1 MWKWRYISAIM
12 MSLIGKYFV
21 CANKASAE
29 MRNKMSRKSYL
40 SKVVVDMP
48 DSGIKDFFD
57 IANTMEGAL
66 SLGVGEPDFPT
77 PEHVREAA
85 VESIRRA
92 ETKYTDN
99 RGTVELRKAAAEYLE
114 KFNLHYDRA
123 DEILITM
130 GASEGID
137 LALRALVD
145 PGDEVLVVE
154 PAYVSY
160 IPCVELCGGIPVSIP
175 LKAENQFRLTR
186 EELEEKITER
196 TKVLL
201 ISFPNNP
208 TGAILEQ
215 KDLEAIR
222 EVVIAHDIFVIT
234 DEIYAELTYGKKH
247 VSIAALPDMYERCVV
262 LNGFSKAF
270 AMTGWRMGIAAGP
283 AEVIFHMNKIHQF
296 TTMSAGTT
304 SQFAALEALNSPMRD
319 EEIAVMRQEYDE
331 RRKLM
336 VNGFREMGLS
346 VVEPEGAF
354 YVFPS
359 IRETGMD
366 SMEFCKRLLEEEKVA
381 VIPGNAF
388 GTCGEGYI
396 RCSYAY
402 SKEII
407 TECLGKIANF
417 VRRHLTE

>member
-1 MWKWRYISAIM
+1 
-12 MSLIGKYFV
+12 MSGK
-21 CANKASAE
+21 
-29 MRNKMSRKSYL
+29 KSYL
-40 SKVVVDMP
+40 SKVVREMP

-57 IANTMEGAL
+57 IANNMEGAL

-85 VESIRRA
+85 IESIRRA

-99 RGTVELRKAAAEYLE
+99 RGTVELRRAAAEYLE
-114 KFNLHYDRA
+114 KFDLHYDREN
-123 DEILITM
+123 EILITM

-137 LALRALVD
+137 LALRSLVD

-175 LKAENQFRLTR
+175 LKAENRFRLTKG
-186 EELEEKITER
+186 ELEEKITEK

-208 TGAILEQ
+208 TGAIMER
-215 KDLEAIR
+215 KDLEEIR
-222 EVVIAHDIFVIT
+222 EVLIAHDIFVIT
-234 DEIYAELTYGKKH
+234 DEIYGELTYGKKH
-247 VSIAALPDMYERCVV
+247 VSIASLPDMYERCVV

-304 SQFAALEALNSPMRD
+304 SQFAALEALTSPVRD
-319 EEIAVMRQEYDE
+319 EEIEAMRQEYD
-331 RRKLM
+331 RRRHLM
-336 VNGFREMGLS
+336 VDGFRGMGLS

-354 YVFPS
+354 YVYPS
-359 IRETGMD
+359 IKETGLS
-366 SMEFCKRLLEEEKVA
+366 SMEFCSRLLQEQKVA

-388 GTCGEGYI
+388 GSCGEGYI

-402 SKEII
+402 SQEMIAQ
-407 TECLGKIANF
+407 CLERIAEF
-417 VRRHLTE
+417 VKGF

>member
-1 MWKWRYISAIM
+1 MTKTQKR
-12 MSLIGKYFV
+12 GKTMDT
-21 CANKASAE
+21 S
-29 MRNKMSRKSYL
+29 KSYL
-40 SKVVVDMP
+40 SKVVKEMP

-85 VESIRRA
+85 IASIKRG

-99 RGTVELRKAAAEYLE
+99 RGTVELRAAAAEYLE
-114 KFNLHYDRA
+114 KFGLHYDREN
-123 DEILITM
+123 EILITM

-154 PAYVSY
+154 PCYVSY

-175 LKAENQFRLTR
+175 LKAENKFRLTK
-186 EELEEKITER
+186 EELEEKITDK

-201 ISFPNNP
+201 NSFPNNP
-208 TGAILEQ
+208 TGAIME
-215 KDLEAIR
+215 KEDLEAIR
-222 EVVIAHDIFVIT
+222 EVVTAHDIFVIT

-247 VSIAALPDMYERCVV
+247 ASIAALPDMYERCVV

-304 SQFAALEALNSPMRD
+304 SQVAALEALTSPVRD
-319 EEIAVMRQEYDE
+319 EEIDVMRKEYDE
-331 RRKLM
+331 RRKIM
-336 VNGFREMGLS
+336 VDGFRNMGLD
-346 VVEPEGAF
+346 VTEPEGAF

-359 IRETGMD
+359 IKKTGLT
-366 SMEFCKRLLEEEKVA
+366 SMEFCNRLLQEQKVA
-381 VIPGNAF
+381 VIPGDAF
-388 GTCGEGYI
+388 GSCAEGYI

-402 SKEII
+402 SKDII
-407 TECLGKIANF
+407 KKCLEKIAVF
-417 VRRHLTE
+417 VSQFDLK

>member
-1 MWKWRYISAIM
+1 MTKTQKR
-12 MSLIGKYFV
+12 GKTMDT
-21 CANKASAE
+21 S
-29 MRNKMSRKSYL
+29 KSYL
-40 SKVVVDMP
+40 SKVVKEMP

-57 IANTMEGAL
+57 IANTMEGEL

-85 VESIRRA
+85 IASIKRG

-99 RGTVELRKAAAEYLE
+99 RGTVELRAAAAEYLE
-114 KFNLHYDRA
+114 KFGLHYDREN
-123 DEILITM
+123 EILITM

-154 PAYVSY
+154 PCYVSY

-175 LKAENQFRLTR
+175 LKAENKFRLTKK
-186 EELEEKITER
+186 ELEEKITDK

-208 TGAILEQ
+208 TGAIME
-215 KDLEAIR
+215 KEDLEAIR
-222 EVVIAHDIFVIT
+222 EVVTAHDIFVIT

-247 VSIAALPDMYERCVV
+247 ASIAALPDMYERCVV

-304 SQFAALEALNSPMRD
+304 SQVAALEALTSPVRD
-319 EEIAVMRQEYDE
+319 EEIDVMRKEYDE
-331 RRKLM
+331 RRKIM
-336 VNGFREMGLS
+336 VDGFRNMGLD
-346 VVEPEGAF
+346 VTEPEGAF

-359 IRETGMD
+359 IKKTGLT
-366 SMEFCKRLLEEEKVA
+366 SMEFCNRLLQEQKVA
-381 VIPGNAF
+381 VIPGDAF
-388 GTCGEGYI
+388 GSCAEGYI

-402 SKEII
+402 SQDII
-407 TECLGKIANF
+407 KKCLEKIAIF
-417 VRRHLTE
+417 VSQFDLK

>member
-1 MWKWRYISAIM
+1 MTKTQKR
-12 MSLIGKYFV
+12 GKTMDT
-21 CANKASAE
+21 S
-29 MRNKMSRKSYL
+29 KSYL
-40 SKVVVDMP
+40 SKVVKEMP

-85 VESIRRA
+85 IASIKRG

-99 RGTVELRKAAAEYLE
+99 RGTVELRAAAAEYLE
-114 KFNLHYDRA
+114 KLGLHYDREN
-123 DEILITM
+123 EILITM

-154 PAYVSY
+154 PCYVSY

-175 LKAENQFRLTR
+175 LKAENKFRLTK
-186 EELEEKITER
+186 EELEEKITDK

-208 TGAILEQ
+208 TGAIME
-215 KDLEAIR
+215 KEDLEAIR
-222 EVVIAHDIFVIT
+222 EVVTAHDIFVIT

-247 VSIAALPDMYERCVV
+247 ASIAALPDMYERCVV

-304 SQFAALEALNSPMRD
+304 SQVAALEALTSPVRD
-319 EEIAVMRQEYDE
+319 EEIDVMRKEYDE
-331 RRKLM
+331 RRKIM
-336 VNGFREMGLS
+336 VDGFRNMGLD
-346 VVEPEGAF
+346 VTEPEGAF

-359 IRETGMD
+359 IKKTGLT
-366 SMEFCKRLLEEEKVA
+366 SMEFCNRLLQEQKVA
-381 VIPGNAF
+381 VIPGDAF
-388 GTCGEGYI
+388 GSCAEGYI

-402 SKEII
+402 SQDII
-407 TECLGKIANF
+407 KKCLEKIAVF
-417 VRRHLTE
+417 VSQFDLK

>member
-1 MWKWRYISAIM
+1 MIKTQKR
-12 MSLIGKYFV
+12 GKTMDT
-21 CANKASAE
+21 S
-29 MRNKMSRKSYL
+29 KSYL
-40 SKVVVDMP
+40 SKVVKEMP

-85 VESIRRA
+85 IASIKRG

-99 RGTVELRKAAAEYLE
+99 RGTVELRAAAAEYLE
-114 KFNLHYDRA
+114 KFGLHYDREN
-123 DEILITM
+123 EILITM

-154 PAYVSY
+154 PCYVSY

-175 LKAENQFRLTR
+175 LKAENKFRLTK
-186 EELEEKITER
+186 EELEEKITDK

-208 TGAILEQ
+208 TGAIME
-215 KDLEAIR
+215 KEDLEAIR
-222 EVVIAHDIFVIT
+222 EVVTAHDIFVIT

-247 VSIAALPDMYERCVV
+247 ASIAALPDMYERCVV

-304 SQFAALEALNSPMRD
+304 SQVAALEALTSPVRD
-319 EEIAVMRQEYDE
+319 EEIDVMRKEYDE
-331 RRKLM
+331 RRKIM
-336 VNGFREMGLS
+336 VDGFRNMGLD
-346 VVEPEGAF
+346 VTEPEGAF

-359 IRETGMD
+359 IKKTGLT
-366 SMEFCKRLLEEEKVA
+366 SMEFCNRLLQEQKVA
-381 VIPGNAF
+381 VIPGDAF
-388 GTCGEGYI
+388 GSCAEGYI

-402 SKEII
+402 SQDII
-407 TECLGKIANF
+407 KKCLEKIAVF
-417 VRRHLTE
+417 VSQFDLK

>member
-1 MWKWRYISAIM
+1 MTKTQKR
-12 MSLIGKYFV
+12 GKTMDT
-21 CANKASAE
+21 S
-29 MRNKMSRKSYL
+29 KSYL
-40 SKVVVDMP
+40 SKVVKEML

-85 VESIRRA
+85 IASIKRG

-99 RGTVELRKAAAEYLE
+99 RGTVELRAAAAEYLE
-114 KFNLHYDRA
+114 KFGLHYDREN
-123 DEILITM
+123 EILITM

-154 PAYVSY
+154 PCYVSY

-175 LKAENQFRLTR
+175 LKAENKFRLTK
-186 EELEEKITER
+186 EELEEKITDK

-208 TGAILEQ
+208 TGAIME
-215 KDLEAIR
+215 KEDLEAIR
-222 EVVIAHDIFVIT
+222 EVVTAHDIFVIT

-247 VSIAALPDMYERCVV
+247 ASIAALPDMYERCVV

-304 SQFAALEALNSPMRD
+304 SQVAALEALTSPVRD
-319 EEIAVMRQEYDE
+319 EEIDVMRKEYDE
-331 RRKLM
+331 RRKIM
-336 VNGFREMGLS
+336 VDGFRNMGLD
-346 VVEPEGAF
+346 VTEPEGAF

-359 IRETGMD
+359 IKKTGLT
-366 SMEFCKRLLEEEKVA
+366 SMEFCNRLLQGQKVA
-381 VIPGNAF
+381 VIPGDAF
-388 GTCGEGYI
+388 GSCAEGYI

-402 SKEII
+402 SKDII
-407 TECLGKIANF
+407 KKCLEKIAVF
-417 VRRHLTE
+417 VSQFDLK

>member
-1 MWKWRYISAIM
+1 MSQSKSYISKIV
-12 MSLIGKYFV
+12 K
-21 CANKASAE
+21 E
-29 MRNKMSRKSYL
+29 
-40 SKVVVDMP
+40 MP

-85 VESIRRA
+85 IESVRRA

-99 RGTVELRKAAAEYLE
+99 RGTVELRAAVADYLE
-114 KFNLHYDRA
+114 TFDLHYDRA

-137 LALRALVD
+137 LALRTLVD

-160 IPCVELCGGIPVSIP
+160 IPCVELCGGVPVSIP
-175 LKAENQFRLTR
+175 LQAKNNFRLTK
-186 EELEEKITER
+186 EELEEKITDK

-208 TGAILEQ
+208 TGAIMERE
-215 KDLEAIR
+215 DLEAIR
-222 EVVIAHDIFVIT
+222 EVVIEHDIFVIT

-247 VSIAALPDMYERCVV
+247 VSIASLPDMYERCVV

-270 AMTGWRMGIAAGP
+270 AMTGWRLGVAAGP
-283 AEVIFHMNKIHQF
+283 QDVIFHMNKIHQF

-304 SQFAALEALNSPMRD
+304 AQFAAFEALQSPVRD

-331 RRKLM
+331 RRHIL
-336 VNGFREMGLS
+336 VDGFREMGLS

-359 IRETGMD
+359 IKETGLT
-366 SMEFCKRLLEEEKVA
+366 SMEFCQRLLQEQKVA
-381 VIPGNAF
+381 VIPGDAF

-402 SKEII
+402 SKDVIR
-407 TECLGKIANF
+407 ECLKKIAVF
-417 VRRHLTE
+417 VGQFDLH

>member
-1 MWKWRYISAIM
+1 MTKTQKR
-12 MSLIGKYFV
+12 GKTMDT
-21 CANKASAE
+21 S
-29 MRNKMSRKSYL
+29 KSYL
-40 SKVVVDMP
+40 SKVVKEMP

-85 VESIRRA
+85 IASIKRG

-99 RGTVELRKAAAEYLE
+99 RGTVELRAASAEYLE
-114 KFNLHYDRA
+114 KFGLHYDREN
-123 DEILITM
+123 EILITM

-154 PAYVSY
+154 PCYVSY

-175 LKAENQFRLTR
+175 LKAENKFRLTK
-186 EELEEKITER
+186 EELEEKITDK

-208 TGAILEQ
+208 TGAIME
-215 KDLEAIR
+215 KEDLEAIR
-222 EVVIAHDIFVIT
+222 EVVTAHDIFVIT

-247 VSIAALPDMYERCVV
+247 ASIAALPDMYERCVV

-270 AMTGWRMGIAAGP
+270 AMTGWRLGYACGP
-283 AEVIFHMNKIHQF
+283 APVIEQMVKLHQF
-296 TTMSAGTT
+296 AIMCAPTN
-304 SQFAALEALNSPMRD
+304 SQFAAVEALKNCDM
-319 EEIAVMRQEYDE
+319 EVEMMVEAYDQ
-331 RRKLM
+331 RRRFLLNAFK
-336 VNGFREMGLS
+336 EMGLECF
-346 VVEPEGAF
+346 EPYGAF

-359 IRETGMD
+359 IKKFGMT
-366 SMEFCKRLLEEEKVA
+366 SEEFATRLLSEQKLA
-381 VIPGNAF
+381 VVPGTAF
-388 GTCGEGYI
+388 GESGEGFVRI
-396 RCSYAY
+396 SYAY
-402 SKEII
+402 SIENLKVGLERIQKFI
-407 TECLGKIANF
+407 ESLGGNDGRI
-417 VRRHLTE
+417 

>member
-1 MWKWRYISAIM
+1 
-12 MSLIGKYFV
+12 MSTK
-21 CANKASAE
+21 
-29 MRNKMSRKSYL
+29 RSYL
-40 SKVVVDMP
+40 SKVVVEMP

-57 IANTMEGAL
+57 IANTMDGAL
-66 SLGVGEPDFPT
+66 SLGVGEPDFQT

-85 VESIRRA
+85 VASIRRA

-99 RGTVELRKAAAEYLE
+99 RGTVELRAAAAEYLE
-114 KFNLHYDRA
+114 KFDLHYNRA

-137 LALRALVD
+137 LALRTLVD

-160 IPCVELCGGIPVSIP
+160 VPCVELCGGIPVSIP
-175 LKAENQFRLTR
+175 LQAKNGFRLTA
-186 EELEEKITER
+186 EELEEKITGR

-208 TGAILEQ
+208 TGAIME
-215 KDLEAIR
+215 KADLEAIR
-222 EVVIAHDIFVIT
+222 EVVLAHDLFVIT
-234 DEIYAELTYGKKH
+234 DEIYAELTYGRKH

-304 SQFAALEALNSPMRD
+304 SQYAALEALTSPVRD
-319 EEIAVMRQEYDE
+319 EEIDVMRQEYDE
-331 RRKLM
+331 RRHLM
-336 VNGFREMGLS
+336 VDGFRAMGLK

-359 IRETGMD
+359 IKETGLT
-366 SMEFCKRLLEEEKVA
+366 SMEFCSRLLQEQKVA
-381 VIPGNAF
+381 VIPGDAF
-388 GTCGEGYI
+388 GSCGEGYI

-402 SKEII
+402 SKDVIKK
-407 TECLGKIANF
+407 CLEKIAAF
-417 VRRHLTE
+417 VAQFDLEQNA

>member
-1 MWKWRYISAIM
+1 MYKTISQLPAFR
-12 MSLIGKYFV
+12 LIAREPTMKTT
-21 CANKASAE
+21 
-29 MRNKMSRKSYL
+29 RKSYL
-40 SKVVVDMP
+40 SDIVRHIP

-57 IANTMEGAL
+57 IANTMSGAL

-77 PEHVREAA
+77 PEHIRAA
-85 VESIRRA
+85 AIDSIRQA
-92 ETKYTDN
+92 KTKYTDN
-99 RGTVELRKAAAEYLE
+99 RGTVELRAAAAEYLE
-114 KFNLHYDRA
+114 KFGLHYDKS

-137 LALRALVD
+137 LALRTLVN
-145 PGDEVLVVE
+145 PGDEVLVIE

-175 LKAENQFRLTR
+175 LKAENNFRLTP
-186 EELEEKITER
+186 EELEEKITPK

-215 KDLEAIR
+215 ADIEALR
-222 EVVIAHDIFVIT
+222 QVILNHDIFVIT
-234 DEIYAELTYGKKH
+234 DEIYAELTYDAPH
-247 VSIAALPDMYERCVV
+247 VSIAALPDMYERSVV
-262 LNGFSKAF
+262 LSGFSKAF

-304 SQFAALEALNSPMRD
+304 SQYAALEALTSPVRD
-319 EEIAVMRQEYDE
+319 TEIALMRREYDL
-331 RRKLM
+331 RRHLM
-336 VNGFREMGLS
+336 VDSFRQMGLTLT
-346 VVEPEGAF
+346 EPGGAF

-359 IRETGMD
+359 IKETGFS
-366 SMEFCKRLLEEEKVA
+366 SMEFCKKLLEEQKVA

-388 GTCGEGYI
+388 GECGEGYI

-402 SKEII
+402 SMNILRQ
-407 TECLGKIANF
+407 CLDKIADF
-417 VRRHLTE
+417 TAKYLK

>member
-1 MWKWRYISAIM
+1 MTKTQKR
-12 MSLIGKYFV
+12 GKTMDT
-21 CANKASAE
+21 S
-29 MRNKMSRKSYL
+29 KSYL
-40 SKVVVDMP
+40 SKVVKEMP

-85 VESIRRA
+85 IASIKRG

-99 RGTVELRKAAAEYLE
+99 RGTVELRAAAAEYLE
-114 KFNLHYDRA
+114 KLGLHNDREN
-123 DEILITM
+123 EILITM

-154 PAYVSY
+154 PCYVSY

-175 LKAENQFRLTR
+175 LKAENKFRLTKK
-186 EELEEKITER
+186 ELEEKITDK

-208 TGAILEQ
+208 TGAIME
-215 KDLEAIR
+215 KEDLEAIR
-222 EVVIAHDIFVIT
+222 EVVTAHDIFVIT

-247 VSIAALPDMYERCVV
+247 ASIAALPDMYERCVV

-304 SQFAALEALNSPMRD
+304 SQVAALEALTSPVRD
-319 EEIAVMRQEYDE
+319 EEIDVMRKEYDE
-331 RRKLM
+331 RRKIM
-336 VNGFREMGLS
+336 VDGFRNMGLD
-346 VVEPEGAF
+346 VTEPEGAF

-359 IRETGMD
+359 IKKTGLT
-366 SMEFCKRLLEEEKVA
+366 SMEFCNRLLQEQKVA
-381 VIPGNAF
+381 VIPGDAF
-388 GTCGEGYI
+388 GSCAEGYI

-402 SKEII
+402 SQDII
-407 TECLGKIANF
+407 KKCLEKIAVF
-417 VRRHLTE
+417 VSQFDLK

>member
-1 MWKWRYISAIM
+1 
-12 MSLIGKYFV
+12 
-21 CANKASAE
+21 
-29 MRNKMSRKSYL
+29 
-40 SKVVVDMP
+40 
-48 DSGIKDFFD
+48 
-57 IANTMEGAL
+57 
-66 SLGVGEPDFPT
+66 
-77 PEHVREAA
+77 
-85 VESIRRA
+85 SIQRA

-99 RGTVELRKAAAEYLE
+99 RGTVELRAAAAEYLE
-114 KFNLHYDRA
+114 KFDLHYDKA

-137 LALRALVD
+137 LALRTLVN

-160 IPCVELCGGIPVSIP
+160 IPCVELCGGVPVSIP
-175 LKAENQFRLTR
+175 LQANNKFRLTR
-186 EELEEKITER
+186 QELEEKITEK

-208 TGAILEQ
+208 TGAIMERE
-215 KDLEAIR
+215 DLESLR
-222 EVVIAHDIFVIT
+222 QVILDHDIFVIT

-247 VSIAALPDMYERCVV
+247 VSIASLPDMYERCVV

-283 AEVIFHMNKIHQF
+283 ADVIFHMNKIHQF

-304 SQFAALEALNSPMRD
+304 SQYAALEALTSPERD
-319 EEIAVMRQEYDE
+319 EEIAAMRKEYDE
-331 RRKLM
+331 RRQIM
-336 VNGFREMGLS
+336 VEGFQAMGLN
-346 VVEPEGAF
+346 VVEPGGAF

-359 IRETGMD
+359 IQETGL
-366 SMEFCKRLLEEEKVA
+366 SSKEFCERLLAEQKVA
-381 VIPGNAF
+381 VIPGDAF

-402 SKEII
+402 SKEI
-407 TECLGKIANF
+407 TRECLEKIAVF
-417 VRRHLTE
+417 VKSLLMNS

>member
-1 MWKWRYISAIM
+1 MTKTQKR
-12 MSLIGKYFV
+12 GKTMDT
-21 CANKASAE
+21 S
-29 MRNKMSRKSYL
+29 KSYL
-40 SKVVVDMP
+40 SKVVKEMP

-85 VESIRRA
+85 IASIKRG

-99 RGTVELRKAAAEYLE
+99 RGTVELRAAAAEYLE
-114 KFNLHYDRA
+114 KFGLHYDREN
-123 DEILITM
+123 EILITM

-154 PAYVSY
+154 TCYVSY

-175 LKAENQFRLTR
+175 LKAENKFRLTK
-186 EELEEKITER
+186 EELEEKITDK

-208 TGAILEQ
+208 TGAIME
-215 KDLEAIR
+215 KEDLEAIR
-222 EVVIAHDIFVIT
+222 EVVTAHDIFVIT

-247 VSIAALPDMYERCVV
+247 ASIAALPDMYERCVV

-304 SQFAALEALNSPMRD
+304 SQVAALEALTSPVRD
-319 EEIAVMRQEYDE
+319 EEIDVMRKEYDE
-331 RRKLM
+331 RRKIM
-336 VNGFREMGLS
+336 VDGFRNMGLD
-346 VVEPEGAF
+346 VTEPEGAF

-359 IRETGMD
+359 IKKTGLT
-366 SMEFCKRLLEEEKVA
+366 SMEFCNRLLQEQKVA
-381 VIPGNAF
+381 VIPGDAF
-388 GTCGEGYI
+388 GSCAEGYI

-402 SKEII
+402 SKDII
-407 TECLGKIANF
+407 KKCLEKIAVF
-417 VRRHLTE
+417 VSQFDLK

>member
-1 MWKWRYISAIM
+1 MSQSKSYISKIV
-12 MSLIGKYFV
+12 K
-21 CANKASAE
+21 E
-29 MRNKMSRKSYL
+29 
-40 SKVVVDMP
+40 MP

-85 VESIRRA
+85 IESVRRA

-99 RGTVELRKAAAEYLE
+99 RGTVELRAAVADYLE
-114 KFNLHYDRA
+114 TFDLHYDRA

-137 LALRALVD
+137 LALRTLVD

-160 IPCVELCGGIPVSIP
+160 IPCVELCGGVPVSIP
-175 LKAENQFRLTR
+175 LQAKNNFRLTK
-186 EELEEKITER
+186 EELEEKITDK

-208 TGAILEQ
+208 TGAIMERE
-215 KDLEAIR
+215 DLEAIR
-222 EVVIAHDIFVIT
+222 EVVIEHDIFVIT

-247 VSIAALPDMYERCVV
+247 VSIASLPDMYERCVV

-270 AMTGWRMGIAAGP
+270 AMTGWRLGVAAGP
-283 AEVIFHMNKIHQF
+283 QDVIFHMNKIHQF

-304 SQFAALEALNSPMRD
+304 AQFAAFEALQSPVRD

-331 RRKLM
+331 RRHIL
-336 VNGFREMGLS
+336 VDGFREMGLS

-359 IRETGMD
+359 IKETGLT
-366 SMEFCKRLLEEEKVA
+366 SMEFCQRLLQEQKVA
-381 VIPGNAF
+381 VIPGDAF
-388 GTCGEGYI
+388 GNCGEGYI

-402 SKEII
+402 SKDVIR
-407 TECLGKIANF
+407 ECLKKIAVF
-417 VRRHLTE
+417 VEQFDLH